1 MREEEFSS
9 WLRTGAAQFGGA
21 ANPPSPEVVRR
32 RGDRRRRQVRI
43 ASGLLVFVVG
53 GGGGVAYAS
62 LAHPGSTP
70 PPTASG
76 TGASPSTSV
85 SSAQG
90 LVSGPEFV
98 GVTTGGAVQLF
109 SVTTGMAT
117 ATLASAG
124 DAVGDAVTVSPH
136 GSTVYFT
143 VKRNCQDYI
152 ESVPVSGGEP
162 STVATGALPAI
173 NPDGTKLAFA
183 REPASALTPGCQ
195 GSAADA
201 QNPGKDYQVVVR
213 DLSTGSEKVYP
224 APPGSTSQ
232 PYPISHLSWSP
243 SGATMLISLGQGLDH
258 EGWLDLH
265 LLDVATAKNYLAPSW
280 PSTSGADVPVT
291 GPSNT
296 AISYYSEGVFL
307 PDGSIFADRVCC
319 TSAPAH
325 ITSSLLEEINA
336 KGQLIHQVAIG
347 YPDMA
352 HSSLDGSGDWVLYL
366 SAHNLYAA
374 EGKQS
379 ARLITAGLIAA
390 AWLSSS

>member
-1 MREEEFSS
+1 MREEEFTS

-43 ASGLLVFVVG
+43 ASGLLAFVVGG

-62 LAHPGSTP
+62 LAHPGHTLP
-70 PPTASG
+70 PVANGVGP
-76 TGASPSTSV
+76 SPSASV
-85 SSAQG
+85 SNAMG

-117 ATLASAG
+117 RTLASAG

-152 ESVPVSGGEP
+152 ESVPVSGGQP
-162 STVATGALPAI
+162 STVAAGALPAI
-173 NPDGTKLAFA
+173 SPDGTKLAFA
-183 REPASALTPGCQ
+183 REPATVLTPGCQ

-213 DLSTGSEKVYP
+213 DLSTGSEKIYP

-243 SGATMLISLGQGLDH
+243 SGAMLLISLGQGLDH

-291 GPSNT
+291 GSSN
-296 AISYYSEGVFL
+296 YYSEGVFL

-319 TSAPAH
+319 TGVPAH
-325 ITSSLLEEINA
+325 ITSSLLAEINA

-347 YPDMA
+347 YPNAA
-352 HSSLDGSGDWVLYL
+352 HSSLNGSGDWVLYL
-366 SAHNLYAA
+366 SARNLYAA
-374 EGKQS
+374 QGAQS
-379 ARLITAGLIAA
+379 ARLITGGLIAA
-390 AWLSSS
+390 AWLSTSS